1 MMTRTQQILDLVKH
15 KGLVRARDVEEIG
28 LSRNYLYTLCRE
40 GLLQQIARGLYTL
53 PDAMDSEHV
62 NLAEIAK
69 RVPRAVV
76 CLVSALNFYEITT
89 QLPHKIW
96 IAIPRGSWHPKVEYP
111 PINLSYM
118 SGEAY
123 TFGIEN
129 HVIENVDVKVY
140 SPAKTVADCFKFRN
154 KVGLDVAIE
163 ALRETWRYRKATADE
178 LLKAAEVCK
187 VERVMRPYMEAT
199 V

>member
-1 MMTRTQQILDLVKH
+1 M
-15 KGLVRARDVEEIG
+15 
-28 LSRNYLYTLCRE
+28 
-40 GLLQQIARGLYTL
+40 
-53 PDAMDSEHV
+53 
-62 NLAEIAK
+62 
-69 RVPRAVV
+69 
-76 CLVSALNFYEITT
+76 
-89 QLPHKIW
+89 
-96 IAIPRGSWHPKVEYP
+96 EYP